1 MFIALFERT
10 PALHSAILISV
21 VAFTVRT
28 CVSLHPYSGAGK
40 PPLYGDFEAQRHW
53 MEITYNLPISEWY
66 FNTSRNNLEH
76 WGLDYPPL
84 TAYHSWLC
92 GAISSQLDPH
102 WVALE
107 TSRGHESYA
116 HKLFMRHTVLATDL
130 LLYFTAVWAFV
141 RVLFRTQPA
150 SHKVGLAAV
159 LLLQPGLILIDH
171 GHFQYNCASL
181 GLALWGIVA
190 VTSHFDLLG
199 SIAFSLAL
207 NFKQMELYHSVPFF
221 CYLLGKALRSRNP
234 LLKVTLLGITV
245 VTTFGVLW
253 LPFLVDVETA
263 LQVLRR
269 QFPFERGLFEDKV
282 ANLWCSISVLVKLH
296 RLLSAAS
303 VLRLTLLTTVAAIL
317 PSSWALLRNPTP
329 YTFILALGNSSLA
342 FFLFSFQ
349 VHEKSILLAALPLSL
364 LAHWHPFASSWFG
377 VLASF
382 SMYPLLTRDGL
393 ALPCWAL
400 SLLSF
405 LFSLAFLQH
414 WQRVSLHQKLLFAGC
429 IGLLLATCSLSHLV
443 TPPPKYPHLFP
454 LATSVVSCVQLLGFL
469 GYLHYLQFTAGGG
482 KDMKTH
488 NE

>member
-1 MFIALFERT
+1 MYTSFLSHFYIFFT
-10 PALHSAILISV
+10 CFPSASPP
-21 VAFTVRT
+21 
-28 CVSLHPYSGAGK
+28 SLP
-40 PPLYGDFEAQRHW
+40 FQ
-53 MEITYNLPISEWY
+53 
-66 FNTSRNNLEH
+66 
-76 WGLDYPPL
+76 
-84 TAYHSWLC
+84 
-92 GAISSQLDPH
+92 
-102 WVALE
+102 
-107 TSRGHESYA
+107 
-116 HKLFMRHTVLATDL
+116 
-130 LLYFTAVWAFV
+130 
-141 RVLFRTQPA
+141 
-150 SHKVGLAAV
+150 VGLAAV

-199 SIAFSLAL
+199 SMAFSLAL

-329 YTFILALGNSSLA
+329 YTFILALVKC
-342 FFLFSFQ
+342 FLL
-349 VHEKSILLAALPLSL
+349 VA
-364 LAHWHPFASSWFG
+364 G
-377 VLASF
+377 V
-382 SMYPLLTRDGL
+382 G
-393 ALPCWAL
+393 
-400 SLLSF
+400 
-405 LFSLAFLQH
+405 
-414 WQRVSLHQKLLFAGC
+414 
-429 IGLLLATCSLSHLV
+429 
-443 TPPPKYPHLFP
+443 
-454 LATSVVSCVQLLGFL
+454 
-469 GYLHYLQFTAGGG
+469 
-482 KDMKTH
+482 
-488 NE
+488 